1 MSKELVLYIRT
12 STTDQ
17 NTDTQLV
24 ALQDYCRRMD
34 YKIADT
40 YIDAGYTG
48 KTEQRPEFERLLSD
62 VRSGKVR
69 CLCVWKIDRIGR
81 SLRHLLNLLEELQN
95 RGVEF
100 ISATQNINSL
110 SPEGRMFWQLLCV
123 FADYERSLIVSRVRA
138 GLDRARR
145 EGKVLGRRVGSKDK
159 ERRRRSGYTTRWLRE
174 RKGNKQSTPRKTG

>member
-12 STTDQ
+12 STADQ
-17 NTDTQLV
+17 NTGTQLV

-81 SLRHLLNLLEELQN
+81 SLRHLLN
-95 RGVEF
+95 R
-100 ISATQNINSL
+100 
-110 SPEGRMFWQLLCV
+110 
-123 FADYERSLIVSRVRA
+123 LI
-138 GLDRARR
+138 L
-145 EGKVLGRRVGSKDK
+145 
-159 ERRRRSGYTTRWLRE
+159 
-174 RKGNKQSTPRKTG
+174 NC